1 MGPRRHSHSPSAPP
15 SHVSTRSARSPTSAR
30 SPRSAARRTQPRVFA
45 PSSSAPSLLV
55 LTLAVVGVFGVLAYS
70 VQRRVR
76 GFGVRIALG
85 ATTRHV
91 LLMVFRSTIRITEV
105 GLIIGLA
112 AAALLGRSMS
122 SFVFGVRPRRPR
134 CSASA
139 GRYRSGATRTPRTMA
154 NRHAS
159 WPPPNISSAMRR
171 LGRLRGVS
179 ERPGARKARPLR
191 PRPARNRL
199 RRNAGGAFRRAGSG
213 RAPRSTP
220 RSAR

>member
-70 VQRRVR
+70 VHRRVR

-139 GRYRSGATRTPRTMA
+139 GRYRSARRERRGRWQTGTLHG
-154 NRHAS
+154 RHR
-159 WPPPNISSAMRR
+159 IS
-171 LGRLRGVS
+171 
-179 ERPGARKARPLR
+179 
-191 PRPARNRL
+191 
-199 RRNAGGAFRRAGSG
+199 
-213 RAPRSTP
+213 APRCGGLGGFAESVSGQALAKP
-220 RSAR
+220 GR